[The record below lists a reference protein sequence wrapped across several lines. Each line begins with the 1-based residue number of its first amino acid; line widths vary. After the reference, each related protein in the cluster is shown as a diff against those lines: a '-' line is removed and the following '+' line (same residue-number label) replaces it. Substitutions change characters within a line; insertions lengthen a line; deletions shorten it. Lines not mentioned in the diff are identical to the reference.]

1 MAWRELWAGYEL
13 RCLVSTGRPFGTSET
28 RRGSVAARRDY
39 ATWCGGG
46 GYRSL
51 AEGACPC
58 LRPSPTHVAT
68 ATPAMLNQ
76 VIA

>member
-1 MAWRELWAGYEL
+1 MSSGAWW
-13 RCLVSTGRPFGTSET
+13 SMGRPFGTTET
-28 RRGSVAARRDY
+28 CKAAAARRDY